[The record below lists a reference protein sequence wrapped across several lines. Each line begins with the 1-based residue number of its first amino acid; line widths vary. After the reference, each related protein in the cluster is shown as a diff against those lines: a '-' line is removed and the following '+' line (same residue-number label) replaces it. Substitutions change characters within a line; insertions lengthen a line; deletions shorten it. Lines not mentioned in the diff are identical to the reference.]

1 MSEFKLKVLVA
12 DDSSVI
18 HAFFRRLAEHS
29 PIPFEPIQADDG
41 RQCMELLKRGDINLA
56 FVDVNMPEM
65 TGVEAVGAARFAG
78 NKTFV
83 TLMSARTSATRLRLA
98 HALKVYE
105 YLPKPFTEDDVLG
118 ILRTYCRVTVPLKGL
133 VVDDSATAR
142 RIVRKVLTGSIFN
155 IDVAEAGDGQAA
167 LEQCE
172 HGGFDVIFLDCN
184 MPNLDGLETLARLLK
199 NDPAAKVIMMTAERN
214 EDKRRRALDAGAAML
229 LYKPFAAPDID
240 RELHALFH
248 LKFPELA
255 AQDEA
260 EQPSV
265 AEASAWS

>member
-1 MSEFKLKVLVA
+1 MSTFKLKVLVA

-18 HAFFRRLAEHS
+18 HAFFRRLAAHS
-29 PIPFEPIQADDG
+29 PIPFEPIEAENG
-41 RQCMELLKRGDINLA
+41 RECMELLKRNDINLA
-56 FVDVNMPEM
+56 FVDINMPEM
-65 TGVEAVGAARFAG
+65 TGMEAVGAARFAG

-83 TLMSARTSATRLRLA
+83 TLMSARTSTTRLRLA

-105 YLPKPFTEDDVLG
+105 YLPKPFTEDDVLA

-155 IDVAEAGDGQAA
+155 VDVTEAGDGQTA
-167 LEQCE
+167 LALCE

-184 MPNLDGLETLARLLK
+184 MPGLDGLETLARLIQ

-214 EDKRRRALDAGAAML
+214 EDRRRQALDGGAAVL
-229 LYKPFAAPDID
+229 LHKPFSAHDID
-240 RELHALFH
+240 RELHTLFH

-255 AQDEA
+255 TQDEA
-260 EQPSV
+260 DDPV
-265 AEASAWS
+265 VEASTWG

>member
-1 MSEFKLKVLVA
+1 MSDIKLRVLVA

-29 PIPFEPIQADDG
+29 PIPFEIIPADDG
-41 RQCMELLKRGDINLA
+41 KECMEILKRGDINLA

-65 TGVEAVGAARFAG
+65 TGMEAVGAARFAG
-78 NKTFV
+78 IKTFV
-83 TLMSARTSATRLRLA
+83 TLMSARTSTTRLRLA
-98 HALKVYE
+98 SALKVYE
-105 YLPKPFTEDDVLG
+105 YLPKPFTEEDVLA
-118 ILRTYCRVTVPLKGL
+118 ILRTYCRVTVPLRGL

-155 IDVAEAGDGQAA
+155 IEVAEAADGQAA
-167 LEQCE
+167 LDLCE

-184 MPNLDGLETLARLLK
+184 MPGLDGLETLARLLK

-214 EDKRRRALDAGAAML
+214 EDKRQLALDGGAAML
-229 LYKPFAAPDID
+229 LYKPFAAHDID
-240 RELHALFH
+240 RELHALFQ
-248 LKFPELA
+248 LKSPELA
-255 AQDEA
+255 SQEEA
-260 EQPSV
+260 EQPAV